1 MNSSEK
7 FEKQIHRIHELI
19 EQEGSDVTWNDR
31 IPDPDNPEQVRQI
44 DISIKRDGNLTLIE
58 CRIHRKAQDVKWIEE
73 LIGRRLS
80 LRADA
85 VIAASNSGFT
95 EGAKRKAKQY
105 GIILRDLQGLSEQE
119 IKEWGRGTR
128 IWLTFFEYRDVEIGL
143 IIEAKKGK
151 GPTVDKIVADFK
163 QTNTLYRIF
172 EMASDVIEQKN
183 PTGEP
188 CRFKGQFKVEGLS
201 VCGAAISEVVFNAG
215 ARRIVQ
221 DLQVPSVVAY
231 DAPHVKGTDRNVLIE
246 KVAFGDFEITQSS
259 NKVFV
264 AADLTPV
271 KCPPNSQFK
280 YINFDF
286 GREVSMEACEILGL
300 PQFMIP
306 IEKIKFALTIRE
318 SV

>member
-1 MNSSEK
+1 MNTSEK
-7 FEKQIHRIHELI
+7 FERQIHRIHELI
-19 EQEGSDVTWNDR
+19 EQEGSEVTWNDK

-44 DISIKRDGNLTLIE
+44 DISIKRGGNLTLIE
-58 CRIHRKAQDVKWIEE
+58 CRIHKKAQDVKWIEE

-85 VIAASNSGFT
+85 VIAVSNCGFT
-95 EGAKRKAKQY
+95 EGAKLKAKQY
-105 GIILRDLQGLSEQE
+105 GIILRDLQGLTEQE

-128 IWLTFFEYRDVEIGL
+128 IWLTFFEYQDAEICLLIDVD
-143 IIEAKKGK
+143 KGRR
-151 GPTVDKIVADFK
+151 PTVDEIVADLK

-172 EMASDVIEQKN
+172 EMASDMIEQKN
-183 PTGEP
+183 PAGQP

-201 VCGAAISEVVFNAG
+201 VCRAHISEVGFSAG
-215 ARRIVQ
+215 VKRIVQ
-221 DLQVPSVVAY
+221 DLQIPSVVAY
-231 DAPHVKGTDRNVLIE
+231 DAPHVKGTDRSVLIE

-259 NKVFV
+259 NRVFV

-286 GREVSMEACEILGL
+286 GREVSMEAFEILGL
-300 PQFMIP
+300 PRFMIP
-306 IEKIKFALTIRE
+306 IEKIKFGLTFRGAA
-318 SV
+318 